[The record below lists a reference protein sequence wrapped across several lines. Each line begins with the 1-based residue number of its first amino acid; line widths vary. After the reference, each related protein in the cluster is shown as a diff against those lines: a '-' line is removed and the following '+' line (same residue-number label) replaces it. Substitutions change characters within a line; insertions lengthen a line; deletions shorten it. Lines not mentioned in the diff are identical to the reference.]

1 MDKMNFLVISPYKGM
16 DEIVGELIRENNDI
30 TAECYVANL
39 NEAAELFKT
48 INIADY
54 DAIIS
59 RGGTAMISS
68 KLTDLPVFD
77 VGISS
82 LDVLRTIRL
91 AENFGQRIAIVG
103 FENITK
109 TVHMVCEVLEWDYL
123 IVTIN
128 SEEEVKP
135 KLMELKEQGYP
146 IIVSDTIAAK
156 TASELGMNG
165 VLISSGYETINS
177 ALSQAI
183 RLTKSYN
190 RSRLNLSLLTI
201 AQGYAPYDCTII
213 DDGGNIVISSL
224 EFHDSNNILAYI
236 KEHLSEIR
244 SEEAEGFE
252 RPLHGGVLSFNKQTR
267 NLRHNNYLFIY
278 TRFHERLEIRKI
290 DAIEMISPETLDL
303 NENTFYT
310 SSHYRTSTQKQIER
324 FSHTLTPVLIIGEE
338 GTGKDRAAVLLQ
350 KNSTYQSSVFYKIN
364 CDTATAKNWNY
375 LLSHHESPLLNNM
388 HTIYFQ
394 HADAIPQ
401 SIFQKLLSFMSD
413 TGLAKRNRL
422 IFSFVAGSK
431 KTNVENQVKALLK
444 IENCLT
450 LNLPSLR
457 ERVDDIPYLCTLYI
471 NRLNTK
477 LGKQIVGFDS
487 QALHAMKTYIWEGNL
502 DQLKR
507 IIEQLMLITGSS
519 YISYENTMTLLSRES
534 ALWNDEKTQSYHFNL
549 NQNLNDINY
558 DIIRYILKEENG
570 NHSKTAERLGI
581 SRSTLWRILKSK
593 EES

>member
-1 MDKMNFLVISPYKGM
+1 
-16 DEIVGELIRENNDI
+16 
-30 TAECYVANL
+30 
-39 NEAAELFKT
+39 
-48 INIADY
+48 
-54 DAIIS
+54 
-59 RGGTAMISS
+59 
-68 KLTDLPVFD
+68 
-77 VGISS
+77 
-82 LDVLRTIRL
+82 
-91 AENFGQRIAIVG
+91 
-103 FENITK
+103 
-109 TVHMVCEVLEWDYL
+109 
-123 IVTIN
+123 
-128 SEEEVKP
+128 
-135 KLMELKEQGYP
+135 
-146 IIVSDTIAAK
+146 
-156 TASELGMNG
+156 
-165 VLISSGYETINS
+165 
-177 ALSQAI
+177 
-183 RLTKSYN
+183 
-190 RSRLNLSLLTI
+190 
-201 AQGYAPYDCTII
+201 
-213 DDGGNIVISSL
+213 
-224 EFHDSNNILAYI
+224 
-236 KEHLSEIR
+236 
-244 SEEAEGFE
+244 
-252 RPLHGGVLSFNKQTR
+252 
-267 NLRHNNYLFIY
+267 
-278 TRFHERLEIRKI
+278 
-290 DAIEMISPETLDL
+290 MISPETLDL